1 MRRRSSEP
9 TERLHPAA
17 EQLDLEP
24 IAAIVRRLNTEDLRA
39 VRAVGRQRAQVARLG
54 QMAFRALVAGGRLIY
69 VGAGTSGRLGALDA
83 AECPPTFGTEPGRVV
98 AVMAGGPGALRASVE
113 GAEDDPNAGARAVR
127 RLRLKRRDLVCGV
140 SASAR
145 TPFVLGALA
154 AARRAGAHTA
164 LVCCNPSARVPVDV
178 RVALRTGPELV
189 AGSTRLK
196 AGTATKCVLNAVSTA
211 AMVALGHVYRGR
223 MVDVAAT
230 NAKLKERA
238 VRMVSE
244 MAEVSLPHARLLL
257 AAAGGHPSSAL
268 AMHFTGLRRADAD
281 RLRHAQ
287 GLRALEHEAPG
298 LR

>member
-1 MRRRSSEP
+1 MSRRTAEP

-24 IAAIVRRLNTEDLRA
+24 IAEIVRRLGAEDLRA
-39 VRAVGRQRAQVARLG
+39 VRAVGRERAAVARLA
-54 QMAFRALVAGGRLIY
+54 QAAFSALTAGGRLIY

-98 AVMAGGPGALRASVE
+98 AVIAGGPAALRASVE
-113 GAEDDPNAGARAVR
+113 GAEDDPRAGARAVT

-145 TPFVLGALA
+145 TPFVLGALG
-154 AARRAGAHTA
+154 AARRAGARTA
-164 LVCCNPSARVPVDV
+164 LVCCNRQARVPVDL
-178 RVALRTGPELV
+178 RLALSTGPELV

-211 AMVALGHVYRGR
+211 TMVALGHVYRGR

-230 NAKLKERA
+230 NAKLRERA
-238 VRMVSE
+238 VRMVAE
-244 MAEVSLPHARLLL
+244 LAEVSMTQARLLL
-257 AAAGGHPSSAL
+257 AAAGGHPSTAL
-268 AMHFTGLRRADAD
+268 AMHFTGLQAADAA
-281 RLRHAQ
+281 RLRRLK
-287 GLRALEHEAPG
+287 GLRTLERLAP
-298 LR
+298 R

>member
-1 MRRRSSEP
+1 MSRRTTEP
-9 TERLHPAA
+9 TEQLHPAA

-24 IAAIVRRLNTEDLRA
+24 IAAIVRRLSAEDLRA
-39 VRAVGRQRAQVARLG
+39 VRAVGRERGAVARLA
-54 QMAFRALVAGGRLIY
+54 QAAFRALAAGGRLIY

-83 AECPPTFGTEPGRVV
+83 AECPPTFGTEPSRVL
-98 AVMAGGPGALRASVE
+98 AVIAGGPAALRASVE
-113 GAEDDPNAGARAVR
+113 GAEDDPQAGARAVR

-145 TPFVLGALA
+145 TPFVLGALV
-154 AARRAGAHTA
+154 AARRAGARTA

-230 NAKLKERA
+230 NAKLRERA
-238 VRMVSE
+238 VRMVAE
-244 MAEVSLPHARLLL
+244 LAEVSLPQARLLL
-257 AAAGGHPSSAL
+257 AAAGGHPSTAL
-268 AMHFTGLRRADAD
+268 AMHLTGFQRADAE
-281 RLRHAQ
+281 RLRQ
-287 GLRALEHEAPG
+287 SKGLRALARLAP
-298 LR
+298 R